1 MLSTSQRATDVPE
14 SAPQARTSAR
24 RRIALSSTLVLLLG
38 ASAWHLGGAFLSAA
52 PLNVVATRQ
61 PAETLMRHI
70 SPFFAQNW
78 QLFAPDPI
86 SEDTGL
92 LLKARHRVDGRTVE
106 SRWIDITTPRVD
118 RSQSVSGRLLPNRV
132 HRMPGTLVQLASWED
147 PDLRRLRNRP
157 ADERRPGELVEGG
170 RDRPEQPAD
179 RLPISRTEAGR
190 RRSFEQFLRSLL
202 SAEALSRFGDVVAV
216 RARLVV
222 HEFPR
227 FSQRHDRGPGR
238 VFYEDQAWMPVADVR
253 SAP

>member
-1 MLSTSQRATDVPE
+1 
-14 SAPQARTSAR
+14 
-24 RRIALSSTLVLLLG
+24 
-38 ASAWHLGGAFLSAA
+38 
-52 PLNVVATRQ
+52 
-61 PAETLMRHI
+61 MRHI

-92 LLKARHRVDGRTVE
+92 LLKARHRVDGRAVE

-118 RSQSVSGRLLPNRV
+118 RSQTLGGRVFPNRI

-157 ADERRPGELVEGG
+157 DDDRRPGEVEEGTD
-170 RDRPEQPAD
+170 DRPEQPAD

-202 SAEALSRFGDVVAV
+202 SAEARSRFPDVLAV

-227 FSQRHDRGPGR
+227 FSERHDRGPGR
-238 VFYEDQAWMPVADVR
+238 VFYEDQAWMPVANVR